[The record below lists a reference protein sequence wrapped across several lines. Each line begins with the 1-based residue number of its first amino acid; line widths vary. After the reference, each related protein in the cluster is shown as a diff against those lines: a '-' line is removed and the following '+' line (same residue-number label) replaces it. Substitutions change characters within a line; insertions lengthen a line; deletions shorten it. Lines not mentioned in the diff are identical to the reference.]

1 MRSLFRVIGCATVAL
16 SLSGCMTLFGD
27 NVISIDSVPPG
38 ALVTVEG
45 AGECETPCTIQLESA
60 RRVTV
65 AKAGYKSVRIMM
77 EPDAN
82 DVIVALSLA
91 APTEDVD
98 AVALPDLE

>member
-1 MRSLFRVIGCATVAL
+1 MRSLFRIIGCAAVAS

-91 APTEDVD
+91 APTEAIDTTE
-98 AVALPDLE
+98 LPDLD